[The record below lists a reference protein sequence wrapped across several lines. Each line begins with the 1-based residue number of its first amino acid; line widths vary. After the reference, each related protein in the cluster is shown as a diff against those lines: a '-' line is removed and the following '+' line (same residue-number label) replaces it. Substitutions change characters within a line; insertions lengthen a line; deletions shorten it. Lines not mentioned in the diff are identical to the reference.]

1 MKVQKSSIS
10 GKKNKSKNTHSIC
23 PIKQIMKKLMN
34 WLFILSKVRV
44 FISLQMT
51 HIRQW
56 GIILQST
63 LDLSLLN
70 LFDQLAKS
78 STTLHNMTQW
88 TQNSEHTIF
97 QGSWDILG
105 SVGVS
110 GQWSPHSSC
119 TYKSNPPP
127 PPLFAFLNYQWLK
140 FSPKPLS
147 K

>member
-51 HIRQW
+51 HIRHW
-56 GIILQST
+56 GIIPQST
-63 LDLSLLN
+63 LDLSLLS

-78 STTLHNMTQW
+78 STTLHDMTQW
-88 TQNSEHTIF
+88 TQNSEQAIF
-97 QGSWDILG
+97 QGSWDTG
-105 SVGVS
+105 QCRCKWSVI
-110 GQWSPHSSC
+110 SP
-119 TYKSNPPP
+119 
-127 PPLFAFLNYQWLK
+127 FLLHIQDQSTTTTFRLLK
-140 FSPKPLS
+140 LSMVEIFPKAAV
-147 K
+147 